1 MLLLPERRIQ
11 GKEHPNPDLL
21 FYKLLY
27 QAISRAREKLC
38 VLVVENYTNTTLSV
52 KKLNRFTKKIKDKLS
67 ELEKN
72 NAITISETVD
82 IINDELMGAELKK
95 KVVRNG
101 LKLLQLICGKAC
113 AGSSIG

>member
-1 MLLLPERRIQ
+1 M
-11 GKEHPNPDLL
+11 
-21 FYKLLY
+21 
-27 QAISRAREKLC
+27 
-38 VLVVENYTNTTLSV
+38 
-52 KKLNRFTKKIKDKLS
+52 NRFIKKIKDKLS

-101 LKLLQLICGKAC
+101 L
-113 AGSSIG
+113 